1 MGVGF
6 PETLKLERFGVML
19 VQVFGQHIYHVGSSA
34 KRKKPFRD
42 VDVVAILDDELAAI
56 LETDGQPVSTE
67 GREGQFTDAMKEQ
80 LADLGYLVD

>member
-1 MGVGF
+1 MSEEHPSVA
-6 PETLKLERFGVML
+6 ER
-19 VQVFGQHIYHVGSSA
+19 
-34 KRKKPFRD
+34 
-42 VDVVAILDDELAAI
+42 LDDELAAI